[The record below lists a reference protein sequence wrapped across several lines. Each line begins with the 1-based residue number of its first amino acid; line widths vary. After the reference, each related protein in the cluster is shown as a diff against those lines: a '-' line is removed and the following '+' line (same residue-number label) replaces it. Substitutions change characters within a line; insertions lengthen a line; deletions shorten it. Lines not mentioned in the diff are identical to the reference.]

1 VKIKSS
7 IGERDGPQNDC
18 VTDIYQISILLNMR
32 GIETQP
38 IIAYAI
44 ILVIIA
50 LVFIDRD
57 LLSLVS
63 DQIIVIGVALIAV
76 LLYSAIR
83 KRTSSYV

>member
-1 VKIKSS
+1 VRIKSS
-7 IGERDGPQNDC
+7 IGEGDGPQNDC
-18 VTDIYQISILLNMR
+18 VTDIYQISKLLNMR
-32 GIETQP
+32 GIEPQP

-57 LLSLVS
+57 LMSLVS
-63 DQIIVIGVALIAV
+63 GQIIVIGVALIAV